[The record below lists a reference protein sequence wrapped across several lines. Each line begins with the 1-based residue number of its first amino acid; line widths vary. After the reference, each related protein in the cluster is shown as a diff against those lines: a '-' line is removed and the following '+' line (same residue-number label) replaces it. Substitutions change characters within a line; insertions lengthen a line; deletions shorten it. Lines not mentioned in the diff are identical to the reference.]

1 MDKDHHSSTNT
12 QQKLSPMVM
21 TYWRIEK
28 DYKSIKEGGKTAI
41 EFIFLLAFWFWS
53 ADFLIKILDVKFEFL
68 FSGLNSQNILKGIP
82 KCREY
87 Q

>member
-28 DYKSIKEGGKTAI
+28 DYKSIKEGGKQQQLSLSYWL
-41 EFIFLLAFWFWS
+41 F
-53 ADFLIKILDVKFEFL
+53 DFDQLI
-68 FSGLNSQNILKGIP
+68 S
-82 KCREY
+82 
-87 Q
+87 